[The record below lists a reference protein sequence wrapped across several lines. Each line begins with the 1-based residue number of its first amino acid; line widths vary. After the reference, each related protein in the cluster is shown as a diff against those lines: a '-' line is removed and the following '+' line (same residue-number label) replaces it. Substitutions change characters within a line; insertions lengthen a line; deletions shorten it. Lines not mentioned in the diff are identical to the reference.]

1 MGEWIP
7 LMDYA
12 MKKGVSLSTLRRHI
26 KANKIQYR
34 VENGRYLLFVEENGN
49 IASAKPAS
57 AAAPAPK
64 AASAPRVSAPSQG
77 SSAQVSTQAQAS
89 APSSASVNNVTPP
102 KMSDGSDDYLL
113 SQLQAKLKKAQ
124 EEIAELK
131 TLIAFYEESL
141 GLAKNNSSAAPFV
154 ANRFNG

>member
-34 VENGRYLLFVEENGN
+34 VENGRYLLFVEPGDT
-49 IASAKPAS
+49 ILTARL
-57 AAAPAPK
+57 APAVSATPSPAPVPAPVQ
-64 AASAPRVSAPSQG
+64 AALKTSAPS
-77 SSAQVSTQAQAS
+77 
-89 APSSASVNNVTPP
+89 
-102 KMSDGSDDYLL
+102 DDFLV

-141 GLAKNNSSAAPFV
+141 GFAKTNPTPSPF
-154 ANRFNG
+154 ANRFDG

>member
-26 KANKIQYR
+26 KANKVQYR
-34 VENGRYLLFVEENGN
+34 VENGRYLLFVEQGDE
-49 IASAKPAS
+49 ILTSKPA
-57 AAAPAPK
+57 AATTVAPVTATVG
-64 AASAPRVSAPSQG
+64 AMATVATPSVKP
-77 SSAQVSTQAQAS
+77 SAQ
-89 APSSASVNNVTPP
+89 N
-102 KMSDGSDDYLL
+102 DDFLM

-141 GLAKNNSSAAPFV
+141 GFAKSSPAATQPF
-154 ANRFNG
+154 ANRFDG

>member
-26 KANKIQYR
+26 KANKVQYR
-34 VENGRYLLFVEENGN
+34 VENGRYLLFVEQGDE
-49 IASAKPAS
+49 ILTSRP
-57 AAAPAPK
+57 AAASTVAPVTAMAPVAQQPSLK
-64 AASAPRVSAPSQG
+64 ASG
-77 SSAQVSTQAQAS
+77 QAS
-89 APSSASVNNVTPP
+89 
-102 KMSDGSDDYLL
+102 GQSDDYLM

-141 GLAKNNSSAAPFV
+141 GFAKSSPPATQPF
-154 ANRFNG
+154 ANRFDG

>member
-34 VENGRYLLFVEENGN
+34 VENGRYLLFVEPGDA
-49 IASAKPAS
+49 ILTPRPAV
-57 AAAPAPK
+57 ATKVAPVTAK
-64 AASAPRVSAPSQG
+64 AASPSSTSVKNPSQ
-77 SSAQVSTQAQAS
+77 
-89 APSSASVNNVTPP
+89 N
-102 KMSDGSDDYLL
+102 DDYLM
-113 SQLQAKLKKAQ
+113 SQLQTKLKKAQ

-141 GLAKNNSSAAPFV
+141 GFAKGNPAATPF
-154 ANRFNG
+154 ANRFDG

>member
-26 KANKIQYR
+26 KANKVQYR
-34 VENGRYLLFVEENGN
+34 VENGRYLLFVEQGDE
-49 IASAKPAS
+49 ILTSRPAAASTTAPVTAMAQPEPAS
-57 AAAPAPK
+57 VK
-64 AASAPRVSAPSQG
+64 M
-77 SSAQVSTQAQAS
+77 SAQ
-89 APSSASVNNVTPP
+89 
-102 KMSDGSDDYLL
+102 SDDYLMA
-113 SQLQAKLKKAQ
+113 QLQTKLKKAQ

-141 GLAKNNSSAAPFV
+141 GFAKSNPTSQPFP
-154 ANRFNG
+154 NRFDG